1 MKNNSSCSSG
11 DYSFTKTIIA
21 TGLATALSWPVLAE
35 EWLENNPALLS
46 SVVESI
52 TTQVQ
57 SDITNTLFQEP
68 YSNSYYNARNNTI
81 YIIPEKKESFQL
93 NETKE
98 LEQKRDIET
107 FFLFDLDMFNAVYWG
122 DLSIFN
128 TSSEVV
134 KLLKVQDDFLEI
146 QKNTIMERDLK
157 IINRE

>member
-1 MKNNSSCSSG
+1 
-11 DYSFTKTIIA
+11 
-21 TGLATALSWPVLAE
+21 
-35 EWLENNPALLS
+35 LENNPALLS

-107 FFLFDLDMFNAVYWG
+107 FFLFDLDMFNAVY
-122 DLSIFN
+122 
-128 TSSEVV
+128 
-134 KLLKVQDDFLEI
+134 
-146 QKNTIMERDLK
+146 
-157 IINRE
+157 